1 LLITPA
7 VPAPVLRL
15 WRGVRA
21 FFIDLPMIE
30 PDARPE
36 RPTGPRLRANG
47 AAPLE
52 LSVAGL
58 SVARGGRRVLEN
70 VDFRLASGEA
80 LVVTGRNGVGKSTLL
95 RALAG
100 LLPPLAGTIVLE
112 GGDPDADLPRQ
123 THYLAHADGM
133 KAALSVAEN
142 LEFWASYLGDD
153 LDARSKPTAG
163 ALAAVGLTHALHAPF
178 GALSAGQKRRA
189 ALARLLVAW
198 RPLWLL
204 DEPLTALDRGSR
216 EKIAGVM
223 QTHCAQGGLI
233 VAATHEPLGLDGVAE
248 LALGTKP

>member
-1 LLITPA
+1 MLITPA
-7 VPAPVLRL
+7 VPAPVLPL
-15 WRGVRA
+15 WRDVPA

-36 RPTGPRLRANG
+36 RSTGPRQRSNA

-52 LSVAGL
+52 LRVAGL
-58 SVARGGRRVLEN
+58 SVARGGRQVLEN

-100 LLPPLAGTIVLE
+100 LLPPLSGTIALE

-123 THYLAHADGM
+123 AHYLAHADGM

-223 QTHCAQGGLI
+223 QAHCAQGGLI